1 MSLLSTDSKPSPTV
15 RGLRGF
21 LHNPR
26 PDALSGFFIFLI
38 ALPLSVGISLASGAP
53 PLAGVITA
61 ICGGVV
67 ASLLGSAELTIK
79 GPAAGMIVIVLGAI
93 QELQLGDP
101 DPLAGYRR
109 ALAVGVVA
117 ALVQIAFSRMRVGRF
132 AAVFPPSA
140 VHGMMAAIGVII
152 CAKQIHLLV
161 GVKPTGKEPLALLAE
176 VPASLAHLD
185 LPIALLG
192 AASLAVLLLWPKLP
206 FPALRALPAPLFV
219 IGAAIAAGSA
229 LNLAEPHVEVW
240 GGASY
245 EVGPQHL
252 VRLGSTLLG
261 AITFPDFSHIL
272 DAGSLRYIVLYAL
285 IGTLESVL
293 SARAVEGL
301 DPARERYDMDRDLL
315 ATGLANLVAACLGGL
330 PMISEIVRSSAN
342 VSYGARTRG
351 SNLMHGLYLLA
362 FVAFLP
368 SILEQI
374 PMAALA
380 AMLVAT
386 GLRLASPV
394 EFRKVFQ
401 IGWDEGAVFVTTLA
415 LTLGEDL
422 LVGVGAGFLLS
433 FLLGAARSVSL
444 FRTGITA
451 ASDNGRVTLAL
462 HGPLL
467 FTNLL
472 DLERRVDEALAG
484 GATALVL
491 DLSAAALIDHTAM
504 EALRRLQHELAVPM
518 EITGLQDLRT
528 VSGHPAATHFRGKA
542 S

>member
-1 MSLLSTDSKPSPTV
+1 MSDNTASSTPPV
-15 RGLRGF
+15 RGLVGF
-21 LHNPR
+21 LRDPR
-26 PDALSGFFIFLI
+26 PDVLSGFFIFLI

-61 ICGGVV
+61 ICGGIV

-93 QELQLGDP
+93 QELQLGDA
-101 DPLAGYRR
+101 DPSAGYRR

-117 ALVQIAFSRMRVGRF
+117 AVLQIGLSRLRVGRL
-132 AAVFPPSA
+132 ASVFPPSA

-152 CAKQIHLLV
+152 CAKQFHLLV
-161 GVKPTGKEPLALLAE
+161 GVKPTAKEPLALLAE
-176 VPASLAHLD
+176 VPQSLSHLD

-192 AASLAVLLLWPKLP
+192 ALGLAVLLLWPKLP
-206 FPALRALPAPLFV
+206 VPALRKVPAPLLV
-219 IGAAIAAGSA
+219 IGASIAAGWA
-229 LNLAEPHVEVW
+229 LDLATPHEAIW
-240 GGASY
+240 GGARY

-252 VRLGSTLLG
+252 VHLGSSLLG
-261 AITFPDFSHIL
+261 AITLPDFSHIF
-272 DAGSLRYIVLYAL
+272 DATSLRYIVLYAL

-293 SARAVEGL
+293 SGRAVEGL
-301 DPARERYDMDRDLL
+301 DPERERYDMDRDLL
-315 ATGLANLVAACLGGL
+315 AVGLANLVAASLGGL

-351 SNLMHGLYLLA
+351 SNLMHGVYLLA

-368 SILEQI
+368 SVLEQI

-386 GLRLASPV
+386 GMRLASPV
-394 EFRKVFQ
+394 ELRKVFQ
-401 IGWDEGAVFVTTLA
+401 IGWDEGAVFVTTMA

-422 LVGVGAGFLLS
+422 LIGVGAGFLLS
-433 FLLGAARSVSL
+433 FLLGAARSVTL
-444 FRTGITA
+444 FRAAITP
-451 ASDNGRVTLAL
+451 SRQGDCVTLHL
-462 HGPLL
+462 NGPLL

-472 DLERRVDEALAG
+472 DLERRVDEALAA
-484 GATALVL
+484 GATSLVL
-491 DLSAAALIDHTAM
+491 DLGDASLIDHTAM
-504 EALRRLQHELAVPM
+504 EALHRLEHELNVPW
-518 EITGLQDLRT
+518 TVVGLDRLRT
-528 VSGHPAATHFRGKA
+528 VSGHPAATHVRGKA